1 MILLRPT
8 TMSSNTM
15 ILRIIVGNFV
25 TCNYKSIHTLR
36 SNLDFVY
43 WPIKGTIA
51 LKYIVFASVHIFY
64 LISGPKHYQESKTNN
79 YFI

>member
-1 MILLRPT
+1 MILLRPMI
-8 TMSSNTM
+8 MSSNTV
-15 ILRIIVGNFV
+15 IARIIVGNFV
-25 TCNYKSIHTLR
+25 TCNHKPIHSLR

-51 LKYIVFASVHIFY
+51 LKYIVFASVHIIY
-64 LISGPKHYQESKTNN
+64 PISGPKHYQESKTNN